1 MELRFIFAIKLLSFM
16 RHKYEEMKSDS
27 DNLLISTILQ
37 DAPKTVQAITEKD
50 LKQFVDLCTEV
61 LSHFRVR
68 KVEQLF
74 RINDSSSY
82 LKRLYEQFQAKQKSI
97 KRCVR
102 TQEELKQKARE
113 LNDEQ
118 KLLEEKLKLIIQ
130 KTKELQKHVNYFEI
144 F

>member
-1 MELRFIFAIKLLSFM
+1 M

-37 DAPKTVQAITEKD
+37 DAPKIVQAITEKD
-50 LKQFVDLCTEV
+50 LKQFVDLCTDV
-61 LSHFRVR
+61 LNYFRVR

-74 RINDSSSY
+74 RINDSTSY

-102 TQEELKQKARE
+102 TQEELKKKASE

-118 KLLEEKLKLIIQ
+118 KRLRDKLTLIIQ
-130 KTKELQKHVNYFEI
+130 KTKELQKHVTNLF
-144 F
+144 